1 MRNSKKR
8 LLAEYLLST
17 VKSMAI
23 FMARIRASSETSSI
37 VARFTIKL
45 TQLCILD
52 IDLKGAQKIHENFDP
67 CNYLFIDV
75 PSMSELEQRLR
86 SRNTDKEEDIKK
98 RLNNALEE
106 VDTSKKLEYYHHIIN
121 DKFDQTMK

>member
-1 MRNSKKR
+1 
-8 LLAEYLLST
+8 
-17 VKSMAI
+17 
-23 FMARIRASSETSSI
+23 
-37 VARFTIKL
+37 
-45 TQLCILD
+45 
-52 IDLKGAQKIHENFDP
+52 
-67 CNYLFIDV
+67 
-75 PSMSELEQRLR
+75 MSELEQRLR